1 VALKRGA
8 AGCTIFAADDIVFVR
23 GFSVDVV
30 DPTGA
35 GDCFDAGFAVGLIG
49 QLPLGDVG
57 RSANAWGA
65 LATTTKDL
73 MERAA

>member
-1 VALKRGA
+1 VLLKRGA
-8 AGCTIFAADDIVFVR
+8 VGCTVFAADDIVFIL
-23 GFSVDVV
+23 GFLVDAV

-35 GDCFDAGFAVGLIG
+35 GDCFDAGFVVGLIA
-49 QLPLGDVG
+49 QLPLEDVG

-65 LATTTKDL
+65 LATTTKGP